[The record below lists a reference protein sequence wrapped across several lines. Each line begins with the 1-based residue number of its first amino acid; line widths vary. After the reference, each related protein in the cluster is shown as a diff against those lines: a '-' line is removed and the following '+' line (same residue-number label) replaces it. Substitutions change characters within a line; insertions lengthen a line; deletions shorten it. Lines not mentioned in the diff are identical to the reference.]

1 MKKLVFMAL
10 ATVFMVSSGFVGQ
23 GRSSAGDCTITYTE
37 TIVSMTGT
45 YEIEHTFTISG
56 LNYFQCKKLQD
67 LYDKVFSLEDDYRL

>member
-37 TIVSMTGT
+37 TSFNMLGPV
-45 YEIEHTFTISG
+45 EIEHTFSISG
-56 LNYFQCKKLQD
+56 LNWLECRNLQD
-67 LYDKVFSLEDDYRL
+67 TFDRIFK